1 MAGADSSK
9 KLIPMKIL
17 EILRKRTDVTHT
29 MDQKEI
35 LDELNKSYDPPLDR
49 KTVRRN
55 IGFLIEMGFPVYY
68 EVKPRKNGNDI
79 WTDGQ
84 LVVNGGTHSY
94 DASKVSQNNATG
106 ITTLQRNDVISNE
119 AVIYDLNGRRI
130 DMFDGRKGVFIIR
143 KDNEIR
149 KVIVQ

>member
-55 IGFLIEMGFPVYY
+55 IEFLIEIGFPVYY

-79 WTDGQ
+79 WTDFYLDREFSEPELRLLIDG
-84 LVVNGGTHSY
+84 LLFSNHVPYKRCMALIEKLEGL
-94 DASKVSQNNATG
+94 ASENFKAHVKH
-106 ITTLQRNDVISNE
+106 IKTL
-119 AVIYDLNGRRI
+119 
-130 DMFDGRKGVFIIR
+130 
-143 KDNEIR
+143 
-149 KVIVQ
+149 